1 MVIPATQPMMASL
14 PAEENF
20 TVGWICALPTE
31 MAAATAMLDEEYE
44 RRQIQPSHD
53 QNNYCLGRMG
63 THNVVIACLPA
74 GVYGTNSAAAVGTR
88 MLSSFSCIR
97 FGLMV
102 GIGGGVP
109 SSKNDIRLG
118 DVVVSKPQG
127 RFGGVVQYDLGKVGE
142 GTELIGTGSLNK
154 PPAVLLT
161 AIAGLEAAQ
170 MKEKSSGL
178 SRFLKNMFT
187 RYPKMERQFGDPG
200 VENDCLYEA
209 GYPHAE
215 GDTCVR
221 CKSDRVIKRS
231 IRQDRDPHVF
241 YGTIASGNQVIKDS
255 VTREKLA
262 SQYDAICVEM
272 EAAGLMDSVPCLVI
286 RGICDYADSHKN
298 KNWQGYAA
306 ATASAY
312 AKEVLYSV
320 PSNAAGISSSAAQ
333 TLKQMVPI
341 PTPPFKFI
349 ATNDLHARE
358 DVPLASMIFDRRCPN
373 QDAFISIEVNEGED
387 VSLSVDS
394 QFSQVLSIQTATQ
407 STIKKQLARLFS
419 KLNDKEIE
427 NCQVSANESRLYL
440 LRQPNAIFRRI
451 CGLDHARNWLQ
462 ECDEYGQDVHFVV
475 GYRTVLNAYLI
486 PQRLNINTKNP
497 QYQMLGERIYAICY
511 RKITMKRSK
520 GKLVPNL
527 RSGNCWR
534 IFSENSRGSGKETIM
549 EVLLESE
556 DILIGGEGSLMELE
570 EDEV

>member
-1 MVIPATQPMMASL
+1 MAPL
-14 PAEENF
+14 PAEEDF

-31 MAAATAMLDEEYE
+31 MAAAIAMLDEEYE
-44 RRQIQPSHD
+44 RPQTQPSQD

-63 THNVVIACLPA
+63 THNIVIACLPA
-74 GVYGTNSAAAVGTR
+74 GVYGTNSAAAVGNR
-88 MLSSFSCIR
+88 MLSSFPRIR

-102 GIGGGVP
+102 GIGGGIP
-109 SSKNDIRLG
+109 SCKNDIRLG

-127 RFGGVVQYDLGKVGE
+127 KFGGVVQYDLGKVGE
-142 GTELIGTGSLNK
+142 GTELIRTGSLNK
-154 PPAVLLT
+154 PPTVLLT

-187 RYPKMERQFGDPG
+187 RYPKMENEFGDPG
-200 VENDCLYEA
+200 AENDCLYEA

-215 GDTCVR
+215 GDICAK
-221 CKSDRVIKRS
+221 CNSDRVIRRS

-241 YGTIASGNQVIKDS
+241 YGTIASGNQVIKNS
-255 VTREKLA
+255 VTRDHLA
-262 SQYDAICVEM
+262 TQYDAICVEM
-272 EAAGLMDSVPCLVI
+272 EAAGLMDSFPCLVL

-320 PSNAAGISSSAAQ
+320 PSSVAGISSSGTH
-333 TLKQMVPI
+333 TLKQMGPI
-341 PTPPFKFI
+341 STPPSKFV

-358 DVPLASMIFDRRCPN
+358 DVSLASMIPDRRCPN
-373 QDAFISIEVNEGED
+373 QDAFISIELNEEED

-407 STIKKQLARLFS
+407 SIIKRQLARLFS
-419 KLNDKEIE
+419 QLNDKGIE
-427 NCQVSANESRLYL
+427 NYQVSANESRLYF

-451 CGLDHARNWLQ
+451 CGLDHARDWLQ
-462 ECDEYGQDVHFVV
+462 ECYEYGQDVYFVV

-486 PQRLNINTKNP
+486 PQRLDINTETP
-497 QYQMLGERIYAICY
+497 QYQVSGERIYAICY
-511 RKITMKRSK
+511 RKITVKRSK
-520 GKLVPNL
+520 GKLAPNL

-534 IFSENSRGSGKETIM
+534 IFSDNNRGSGKEKVM

-556 DILIGGEGSLMELE
+556 DISTGVGEDSLVELE
-570 EDEV
+570 EEV